1 MNDLIPLGDF
11 PMEFCSIGRGCWT
24 SDFVMGDNSDSE
36 FVVIVSD
43 LLANKGVVDLLTVM
57 GLLFLA

>member
-1 MNDLIPLGDF
+1 M
-11 PMEFCSIGRGCWT
+11 SST
-24 SDFVMGDNSDSE
+24 AVSE

-43 LLANKGVVDLLTVM
+43 LLAKKGVADLLTAM